1 METSSTFLLTI
12 GGILLL
18 GLVTANIARRTSL
31 PRVTLLLIFGI
42 LIGESGFDLI
52 PDMFTDHFELIAD
65 LTLLMVG
72 FLLGGKLNK
81 KTLSH
86 SAGET
91 MWISISAA
99 LVTTAFVSA
108 TLFLVGLRL
117 EIAILLGCIASATAP
132 AATIDVVLE
141 SKKKTKFSR
150 LLLAIVALD
159 DVWALMLFAF
169 GLTLV
174 GELNGHSSDN
184 HFLLLASKEIIGALM
199 LGIVIGVPAAYLTGR
214 IKQGEPMM
222 TEAVGIVAICGGL
235 ALWLEVSYLLAAITM
250 GAVITNT
257 AKHHNYPFHAIENIE
272 PLFMLVFFTLAG
284 ASLKLSAIN
293 TIGIIGIAYI
303 VSRIAGKYFGARIG
317 GRLAQADD
325 RTKQWM
331 GPALLPQAGV
341 AIGMALVAANQYP
354 EYRHILLSLAI
365 STTIFFEIIGPIF
378 TRLAIHKTSSSPA
391 VDDPDHK
398 AD

>member
-18 GLVTANIARRTSL
+18 GLVTANIARRTFL

-42 LIGESGFDLI
+42 LIGESGFNLI
-52 PDMFTDHFELIAD
+52 PNMFTDRFDLIAD

-86 SAGET
+86 SADQAL
-91 MWISISAA
+91 WISISAA
-99 LVTTAFVSA
+99 IVTTAFVSA

-141 SKKKTKFSR
+141 SKKETKFSR

-184 HFLLLASKEIIGALM
+184 HFLLLASREIIGALI

-284 ASLKLSAIN
+284 ASLQLSSIH

-303 VSRIAGKYFGARIG
+303 ASRIVGKYFGARIG
-317 GRLAQADD
+317 GRLAQADG

-354 EYRHILLSLAI
+354 EYRHILLPLAI

-378 TRLAIHKTSSSPA
+378 TRLALHKTSSNPA

-398 AD
+398 AV